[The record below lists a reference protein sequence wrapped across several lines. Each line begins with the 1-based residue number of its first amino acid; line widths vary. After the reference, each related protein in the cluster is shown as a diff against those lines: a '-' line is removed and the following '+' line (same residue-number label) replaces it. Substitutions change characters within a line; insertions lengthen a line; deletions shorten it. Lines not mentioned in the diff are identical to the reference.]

1 MCMVDRYQ
9 SCRDWQATHK
19 AALAAFEKVASLI
32 QSGAEPSP
40 EQMDD
45 ALELR
50 LTARE
55 KLTSWGRTSSPGHR
69 SPTIR
74 SRPVVFRGAQIE
86 RCCARPYRSGNAC
99 LRESAVQNPS
109 SANQATLLGTTVP
122 LHNGFTMTMETE

>member
-1 MCMVDRYQ
+1 MVDKYQ

-19 AALAAFEKVASLI
+19 AALEAFEKVAALI

-55 KLTSWGRTSSPGHR
+55 KLHLMVKDVQSWT
-69 SPTIR
+69 
-74 SRPVVFRGAQIE
+74 PVADD
-86 RCCARPYRSGNAC
+86 
-99 LRESAVQNPS
+99 
-109 SANQATLLGTTVP
+109 P
-122 LHNGFTMTMETE
+122 L